1 MFNSAHFFRSNEK
14 HHIFSGHYWKTIV
27 AQHLSKSRIEGGHLR
42 EVINELTC
50 AITEITPLF
59 KIDKT
64 HVRCFLLVEYWE
76 SLAKM
81 SLVLCGGVIQ
91 LRVSGYQ
98 MMKRNQLCSSWCN
111 FHSNSYV
118 LSRIWFFFPVCFII
132 FFFKFQI
139 FTHLDLIFQHVLL
152 ILSKISKRKLNEA
165 S

>member
-91 LRVSGYQ
+91 LEFQVIKWWKETNCVPPDAISTQTLMFYLGS
-98 MMKRNQLCSSWCN
+98 MNM
-111 FHSNSYV
+111 
-118 LSRIWFFFPVCFII
+118 IFFPCVFYYI
-132 FFFKFQI
+132 FFKVSDLHTSWSHIPARFVNTFKN
-139 FTHLDLIFQHVLL
+139 L
-152 ILSKISKRKLNEA
+152 
-165 S
+165 